1 MGAPAVAP
9 RRAPARRAPAR
20 RAPARRAPARTN
32 RRRTAKA
39 RPTQA
44 RAARVRPNPALA
56 GAALIPQ
63 AAVSAAGA
71 VRDMSDSSL
80 IVRLTAGR
88 GWIAVLCALLG
99 GIVALNVASLSIN
112 ATSGQVTQAIEEY
125 ERQNSALRA
134 ELALGLSA
142 GEVQDA
148 GAALGMAVP
157 GPDEITYA
165 SAEGDDLDEL
175 TRLLSGDNAL
185 SYETPSAPAV
195 SGTYNGPPTVA
206 PVESSAGAVSTPSP
220 AAPTDS
226 GAAPPATTAPPSG
239 GGGASTGTTGG
250 VGL

>member
-9 RRAPARRAPAR
+9 RPAPARRAPAR
-20 RAPARRAPARTN
+20 RAPARRAPARTT

-39 RPTQA
+39 RPRQA

-71 VRDMSDSSL
+71 VRDISDSSL

-99 GIVALNVASLSIN
+99 GIVALNVVSLSIN
-112 ATSGQVTQAIEEY
+112 ATSGRVTQAIAEY

-134 ELALGLSA
+134 ELAQGLSA

-148 GAALGMAVP
+148 GASLGMFVP
-157 GPDEITYA
+157 GPQEITYVT
-165 SAEGDDLDEL
+165 SEGGDLDNL

-185 SYETPSAPAV
+185 SYETPTAPVV
-195 SGTYNGPPTVA
+195 SGEYTGPPTVE
-206 PVESSAGAVSTPSP
+206 PVESAGTAPTTPS
-220 AAPTDS
+220 AT
-226 GAAPPATTAPPSG
+226 APPPQATAPPVTSAPPSG
-239 GGGASTGTTGG
+239 GGAATGQTGG